1 MCAIDMQD
9 ANEQAYQEWEAEV
22 ETQVIG
28 LDFNHSL
35 FIVVKQRKKRVHE
48 MHAPFY

>member
-1 MCAIDMQD
+1 MQD

-28 LDFNHSL
+28 LDFSHSW
-35 FIVVKQRKKRVHE
+35 FIVERKKKVHE
-48 MHAPFY
+48 MNLFIKAIKMWF